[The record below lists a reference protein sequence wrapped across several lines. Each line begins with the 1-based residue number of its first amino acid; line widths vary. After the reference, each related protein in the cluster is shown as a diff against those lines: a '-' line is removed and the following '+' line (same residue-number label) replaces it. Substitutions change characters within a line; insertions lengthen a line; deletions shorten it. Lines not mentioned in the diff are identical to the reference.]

1 METMETDAAL
11 STGFERDVAPLL
23 VPLYH
28 RALRMTQ
35 NHADAEDLLQETMM
49 KAYAG
54 LSTFRQGTNLS
65 AWLHRILLNTYISS
79 YRKKQRHPT
88 QYSTEEITDIQ
99 LAASAARASTGLR
112 SAEDY
117 ALDTLPDS
125 DVKSAMQALP
135 EPFRLVVYYAD
146 VEGFRFKEIAKLM
159 DTPLGTVMSRLHR
172 GRRRL
177 RGLLGSVAV
186 ERGYAIRPPLAQSA

>member
-1 METMETDAAL
+1 MPAKETDAAL
-11 STGFERDVAPLL
+11 RAGVERDGAPLL

-54 LSTFRQGTNLS
+54 FSTFRQGTNLS

-88 QYSTEEITDIQ
+88 QYSTGEIPDIQ
-99 LAASAARASTGLR
+99 LAGNGARASMGLR
-112 SAEDY
+112 
-117 ALDTLPDS
+117 
-125 DVKSAMQALP
+125 
-135 EPFRLVVYYAD
+135 
-146 VEGFRFKEIAKLM
+146 
-159 DTPLGTVMSRLHR
+159 
-172 GRRRL
+172 
-177 RGLLGSVAV
+177 
-186 ERGYAIRPPLAQSA
+186 LA